1 MKKHILFL
9 FILCTIGAA
18 SASVSAQQ
26 CPRIW
31 SQIQCSY
38 YNQGYADGADDAVSA
53 RSNNY
58 RRYNTR
64 YTREFELMFR
74 NGYEAGYTSPRPGN
88 NDGGRWSFSQRSAY
102 DSGYTIGQNDRRRP
116 NQTRSSESMGYDPS
130 IGAYFQ
136 QGYSD
141 GFYNRRRQY
150 DVPVGGGGVIDPPIG
165 GGGGANGTAQW
176 RGRVDDRGNIYL
188 RGNYMYTENVN
199 GNIMQTAY
207 QNVNGSLPQ
216 RNVTVTARK
225 TGGRGSVVVL
235 QQPARNNNFTTIIQV
250 YDSNSG
256 ADNYGVDISW
266 SGNGGG
272 SGGGFGGGNDAYQRG
287 RVTWRGRVDQ
297 AVNVQ
302 VNGSNVETTD
312 ISGTGLSSVDYNIE
326 GYLAQ
331 RPAIVTVR
339 KRSGRGA
346 VSVLEQPSRRNGFT
360 AIIRIFDA
368 GGGMDNYDI
377 EISW

>member
-1 MKKHILFL
+1 MRKHILFF
-9 FILCTIGAA
+9 FILCTVGAA
-18 SASVSAQQ
+18 SVPVSAQE
-26 CPRIW
+26 CPRGW

-38 YNQGYADGADDAVSA
+38 YNEGYADGEGDATSGQ
-53 RSNNY
+53 SNNY
-58 RRYNTR
+58 RRYNTKYERR
-64 YTREFELMFR
+64 YEASFR
-74 NGYEAGYTSPRPGN
+74 DGYEAGFTSARPGY

-116 NQTRSSESMGYDPS
+116 NQTRSSESLGYDPS

-141 GFYNRRRQY
+141 GFYNRPRQY
-150 DVPVGGGGVIDPPIG
+150 DVPVGGVIDPPG
-165 GGGGANGTAQW
+165 GGGGNGTAQW

-199 GNIMQTAY
+199 GNVMQTAY

-216 RNVTVTARK
+216 RNVSVTARK
-225 TGGRGSVVVL
+225 TVGRGSVVVL
-235 QQPARNNNFTTIIQV
+235 QQPSRSNNFTTIIQI
-250 YDSNSG
+250 YDPRTG

-266 SGNGGG
+266 TRNGGG
-272 SGGGFGGGNDAYQRG
+272 GGGGGGGDDAYQRG

-302 VNGSNVETTD
+302 VNGSDVETTD

-331 RPAIVTVR
+331 RPTIVTVR
-339 KRSGRGA
+339 KRSGRGS

-368 GGGMDNYDI
+368 GGGSDNYDL